1 MTLPVPLVHGVNL
14 AGQMQRVPDLVGPQ
28 FPAQFDGQPAT
39 PLRRHLIGQPVREII
54 AGELRAPEREAVL
67 LLQVELPDRFGVFEP
82 RETHP
87 FGRSGFGKGS
97 GGGMESGGLAKKHKH
112 VVRGGDGSNVR
123 QRGVG
128 QNRGARNAFNGVR
141 QPEAVSRVAA
151 PGDAATQRRGQKTV
165 VRPTR
170 DGFHGF
176 SGAQTGV
183 EIDLRGE
190 MRNQEVIG
198 CSLRTRGA
206 QRVADPQFAEAPAA
220 PREHGAILREE
231 QRKAVAATDLLDLE
245 RGRKACD
252 LARREEHFAVVG
264 AALAFAT
271 ASAGENAA
279 LFVHEDGEMGA
290 CSDVC
295 AVLIAKNGRVDERE
309 RAHATGAAPIVAP
322 RIHRTRLIQR
332 ERVRRRRGDLI
343 DKTRPIATI
352 TIRLFN
358 KLETNMGVSQRC
370 TLFPTPS
377 CPSWLSPHA

>member
-1 MTLPVPLVHGVNL
+1 MALPVALIHRVDL

-28 FPAQFDGQPAT
+28 FPAQFDRQPAT
-39 PLRRHLIGQPVREII
+39 PLRRHLIGQAVREII
-54 AGELRAPEREAVL
+54 AGELRAPQQEAVL
-67 LLQVELPDRFGVFEP
+67 LLQVELANRFGVLEP

-87 FGRSGFGKGS
+87 FGRSGFRK
-97 GGGMESGGLAKKHKH
+97 GGGVGRGGLAKKHKH
-112 VVRGGDGSNVR
+112 VVRSGDGSDVR
-123 QRGVG
+123 QCGAG
-128 QNRGARNAFNGVR
+128 QNRGARNALDGVR

-151 PGDAATQRRGQKTV
+151 PGDAATHRRGQEAV
-165 VRPTR
+165 VRPAR

-176 SGAQTGV
+176 PGPETGV

-198 CSLRTRGA
+198 RSLGTRRA
-206 QRVADPQFAEAPAA
+206 QGVADPQFAEAPAA
-220 PREHGAILREE
+220 PREHGAILGEE
-231 QRKAVAATDLLDLE
+231 QRKAVAAADLLDLE
-245 RGRKACD
+245 RGREACD
-252 LARREEHFAVVG
+252 LARGEEHFAVVG

-290 CSDVC
+290 CGDVC
-295 AVLIAKNGRVDERE
+295 AVLEAKNGRVDERE
-309 RAHATGAAPIVAP
+309 RARATGAASVVAP
-322 RIHRTRLIQR
+322 RIHRARLVQS

-352 TIRLFN
+352 TIRLSN

>member
-1 MTLPVPLVHGVNL
+1 M
-14 AGQMQRVPDLVGPQ
+14 
-28 FPAQFDGQPAT
+28 
-39 PLRRHLIGQPVREII
+39 REII

-87 FGRSGFGKGS
+87 FGWSGFGKGS

-128 QNRGARNAFNGVR
+128 QNRGARNAFDGVR

-165 VRPTR
+165 VRPTC

-176 SGAQTGV
+176 SGAKTGV

-295 AVLIAKNGRVDERE
+295 AVLKAKNGRVDERE

-322 RIHRTRLIQR
+322 RIHRARLIQS